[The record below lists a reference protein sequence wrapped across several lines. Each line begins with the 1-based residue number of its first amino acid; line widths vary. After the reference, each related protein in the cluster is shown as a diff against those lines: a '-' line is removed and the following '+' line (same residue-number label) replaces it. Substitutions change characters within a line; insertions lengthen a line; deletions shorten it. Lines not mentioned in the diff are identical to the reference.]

1 MALLKYLKPASGATQ
16 ISPRLCDKEVQEEVQ
31 KVLEEK
37 GSKKRGEYTR
47 ISQEEKATVARYA
60 SENGVPRT
68 LKHFKE
74 HKKTSHGNS
83 SDVIEVSV

>member
-16 ISPRLCDKEVQEEVQ
+16 ILCDKEVQEEVQ

-74 HKKTSHGNS
+74 LKLKETSVRDWKKA
-83 SDVIEVSV
+83 